1 MPLGRCAFLQEE
13 LQEQMGDEAPAG
25 CRNHGGYVSP
35 VARLTSRA
43 VNAGETTEECQGRIV
58 NQSERSVAIA
68 DQQVCDGA
76 PTLIGGEA
84 VSGL

>member
-1 MPLGRCAFLQEE
+1 
-13 LQEQMGDEAPAG
+13 MGDEAPAV

-35 VARLTSRA
+35 VARIKSRA
-43 VNAGETTEECQGRIV
+43 VNAGEMIEECHDRII

-68 DQQVCDGA
+68 DQQVCDGS